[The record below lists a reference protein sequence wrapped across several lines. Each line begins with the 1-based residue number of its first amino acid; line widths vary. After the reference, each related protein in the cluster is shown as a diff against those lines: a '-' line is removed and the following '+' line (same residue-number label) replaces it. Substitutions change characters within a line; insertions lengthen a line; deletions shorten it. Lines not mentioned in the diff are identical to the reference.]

1 MAKKKE
7 IDKELEA
14 IRHSA
19 EHVLTQAMIKLYP
32 GLKMAM
38 GPAIESGFYFD
49 FDYDKQINEKDFPK
63 IEKEMQKII
72 KKDLPFKKEVLT
84 VKEARKLFR
93 GNPYKQEWLDEIE
106 KKKEKA
112 VIYRTGDEFV
122 DLCSGPHVKS
132 TGKIGTLKLL
142 SIAGAY
148 WRGDEKNKML
158 TRIYGTAFKTK
169 KGLAKYLTNLE
180 EAKKRDHRKI
190 GKETELFLI
199 DPMAGLGLVM
209 WQPKGAL
216 LWKIIE
222 DFWHKEHLKSGYELV
237 RAPHIGNRKLWET
250 SGHWD
255 FYSDSMYPPLEVD
268 KSLTEAKKGKKSK
281 TKEEYLLKPMNCP
294 FHVLIYN
301 SKIRSYKELPIR
313 WAECGTVYRYEKS
326 GELSGL
332 TRVRGFTI
340 DDAHIICTKDQ
351 VKDEL
356 KKVIDFIIYIF
367 KAFGFKKEN
376 IHVYLSLRGAKDKK
390 NYIGDD
396 QGWKFTQ
403 KVLEE
408 TIKEKGL
415 DYEKEEGEAA
425 FYGPKFDFKIKDSVG
440 RLWQCSTL
448 QFDFNLPER
457 FKMTFINKNGKK
469 EQPYMLHRA
478 LFGSFERFIGLLIE
492 HYKGAF
498 PLWLAPEQMWVIP
511 VGKQHIKYAK
521 DIIKELAEND
531 FRCQLKEENESV
543 SKKIRKGEIQ
553 KIPYLLVVGDEE
565 KKEKSVRVREKGK
578 DLGKI
583 KLTRFIEKA
592 KIKIDKKR

>member
-1 MAKKKE
+1 MAKPKIE
-7 IDKELEA
+7 V
-14 IRHSA
+14 IRHSLSHIMA
-19 EHVLTQAMIKLYP
+19 YAVGELFP
-32 GLKMAM
+32 GTKFGI
-38 GPAIESGFYFD
+38 GPTIENGFYYD
-49 FDYDKQINEKDFPK
+49 FDLPKSLSEKDFPK
-63 IEKEMQKII
+63 IEKKMREII
-72 KKDLPFKKEVLT
+72 KKNTSFKKKKLSEKET
-84 VKEARKLFR
+84 KKYVK
-93 GNPYKQEWLDEIE
+93 NQPYKLELI
-106 KKKEKA
+106 KELPKA
-112 VIYRTGDEFV
+112 KITFYESGDFI
-122 DLCSGPHVKS
+122 DLCQGPHVKS
-132 TGKIGTLKLL
+132 SKEINSNAFKL
-142 SIAGAY
+142 IKVAGAY

-169 KGLAKYLTNLE
+169 KDLVKYLKNLE

-190 GKETELFLI
+190 GKEAELFLI

-222 DFWHKEHLKSGYELV
+222 DFWDKEHLKSGYELV
-237 RAPHIGNRKLWET
+237 RTPHIGNRKLWER

-255 FYSDSMYPPLEVD
+255 FYSDDMYPPLEVA
-268 KSLTEAKKGKKSK
+268 KSLTEVKKGKELKI
-281 TKEEYLLKPMNCP
+281 KEEYLLKPMNCP

-301 SKIRSYKELPIR
+301 SRIRSYKELPIR

-367 KAFGFKKEN
+367 KAFGFKEKN
-376 IHVYLSLRGAKDKK
+376 IHVYLSLRGEKDKK
-390 NYIGDD
+390 KYIGND

-415 DYEKEEGEAA
+415 DYEKEKDEAA
-425 FYGPKFDFKIKDSVG
+425 FYGPKLDFKIKDSVG

-478 LFGSFERFIGLLIE
+478 LLGSFERFIGLLIE

-498 PLWLAPEQMWVIP
+498 PLWLAPEQMWIIP
-511 VGKQHIKYAK
+511 VGKQHVKYAK
-521 DIIKELAEND
+521 DIVKKLTENN
-531 FRCQLKEENESV
+531 FRCQLKDENESV
-543 SKKIRKGEIQ
+543 SKKIRNGEIQ

-565 KKEKSVRVREKGK
+565 KKEKSVRIREKSK

-583 KLTRFIEKA
+583 KLTRFIKKA
-592 KIKIDKKR
+592 KIKIEKKIN

>member
-1 MAKKKE
+1 MAHAVG
-7 IDKELEA
+7 ELF
-14 IRHSA
+14 
-19 EHVLTQAMIKLYP
+19 P
-32 GLKMAM
+32 GTKFGI
-38 GPAIESGFYFD
+38 GPIIENGFYYD
-49 FDYDKQINEKDFPK
+49 FDLPKSLSEKDFPK
-63 IEKEMQKII
+63 IEKKMREII
-72 KKDLPFKKEVLT
+72 KKNTSFKKKKLSEKET
-84 VKEARKLFR
+84 KKYVK
-93 GNPYKQEWLDEIE
+93 NQPYKLELI
-106 KKKEKA
+106 KELPKA
-112 VIYRTGDEFV
+112 KITFYESGDFI
-122 DLCSGPHVKS
+122 DLCQGPHVKS
-132 TGKIGTLKLL
+132 SKEINSNAFKL
-142 SIAGAY
+142 IKVAGAY

-169 KGLAKYLTNLE
+169 KDLVKYLKNLE

-190 GKETELFLI
+190 GKEAELFLI

-222 DFWHKEHLKSGYELV
+222 DFWDKEHLKSGYELV
-237 RAPHIGNRKLWET
+237 RTPHIGNRKLWER

-255 FYSDSMYPPLEVD
+255 FYSDDMYPPLEVA
-268 KSLTEAKKGKKSK
+268 KSLTEVKKGKELKI
-281 TKEEYLLKPMNCP
+281 KEEYLLKPMNCP

-301 SKIRSYKELPIR
+301 SRIRSYKELPIR

-367 KAFGFKKEN
+367 KAFGFKEKN
-376 IHVYLSLRGAKDKK
+376 IHVYLSLRGEKDKK
-390 NYIGDD
+390 KYIGND

-415 DYEKEEGEAA
+415 DYKKEKDEAA
-425 FYGPKFDFKIKDSVG
+425 FYGPKLDFKIKDSVG

-478 LFGSFERFIGLLIE
+478 LLGSFERFIGLLIE

-498 PLWLAPEQMWVIP
+498 PLWLAPEQMWIIP
-511 VGKQHIKYAK
+511 VGKQHVKYAK
-521 DIIKELAEND
+521 DIVKKLTENN
-531 FRCQLKEENESV
+531 FRCQLKDENESV
-543 SKKIRKGEIQ
+543 SKKIRNGEIQ

-565 KKEKSVRVREKGK
+565 KKEKSVRIREKSK

-583 KLTRFIEKA
+583 KLTRFIKKA
-592 KIKIDKKR
+592 KIKIEKKIN